1 MNAIGSRECLNKLA
15 KTLDEH
21 WSDRRIFAL
30 IMVCATRL
38 KARRVALSLG
48 VKRGGGRQI
57 GQSAKIRKR
66 SGHCFPE
73 NGWHERKAASC
84 DRCARQADPLLP
96 LPAQVGDHTG
106 GAALLDSLPQS
117 DRLVADR
124 EYDAEWLRKRRKSVG

>member
-1 MNAIGSRECLNKLA
+1 MNAIGSRECLHKLA
-15 KTLDEH
+15 KTLGEH

-38 KARRVALSLG
+38 KARRVAWSLG

-73 NGWHERKAASC
+73 NGWHERKLHPVT
-84 DRCARQADPLLP
+84 D
-96 LPAQVGDHTG
+96 AQGRPILFCHCQHRSAITP

-124 EYDAEWLRKRRKSVG
+124 EYDAEWLRKRWKSVG